1 MTEQEALAI
10 AREAMKEAG
19 ERHDDPASV
28 MAEVNRRCLQDRRLT
43 EAFLIVGQMVVTGR
57 HSTSH

>member
-10 AREAMKEAG
+10 AREAMQEAG
-19 ERHDDPASV
+19 ARRDDPAAV
-28 MAEVNRRCLQDRRLT
+28 MAEVNRRCSQDRRLT
-43 EAFLIVGQMVVTGR
+43 EAFLIVGQMVVAGR